1 MTGPSTDDLERV
13 YGYLVEYIT
22 AKKYPPSG
30 NEIAQA
36 MGRAGTRR
44 IRAAIEALQQLGK
57 IQVFQPTR
65 GRRDI
70 RLANIATQ
78 KVNITI
84 AAAHSWPK
92 SIPLT
97 PGPIICIQC
106 ANPVCK
112 QSKTRCALH
121 LQLAREAS
129 ERLHRRRGIK
139 PRRPGVPGRRLHRR
153 RGVSAMPKILIG
165 SS

>member
-1 MTGPSTDDLERV
+1 MTGPSSDNFERV

-22 AKKYPPSG
+22 AHKYPPSG

-36 MGRAGTRR
+36 MSRRGMGRLRSVL
-44 IRAAIEALQQLGK
+44 EALQQRGK

-70 RLANIATQ
+70 RLANLATQ
-78 KVNITI
+78 QVNIAI
-84 AAAHSWPK
+84 APAHSGPK

-106 ANPVCK
+106 ADPVCE
-112 QSKTRCALH
+112 QSKTRCTLH
-121 LQLAREAS
+121 LQLAREAV
-129 ERLHRRRGIK
+129 ERFRRRRGIK
-139 PRRPGVPGRRLHRR
+139 PWRPGGPGRQ
-153 RGVSAMPKILIG
+153 PKASQAGI
-165 SS
+165 